1 MVFVKPIGPH
11 HCATCL
17 GSVHALNTSSRGASK
32 TRVRTISRSAV
43 LFATRLLAFMLLI
56 LSTQLQGKR
65 SRSPGLPRDGPAF
78 RSSLGKL
85 QCVSQSTRARFDAR

>member
-32 TRVRTISRSAV
+32 TRDRTISRSAESS
-43 LFATRLLAFMLLI
+43 ATGLLSLMLLI
-56 LSTQLQGKR
+56 LSIQFQANRNRL
-65 SRSPGLPRDGPAF
+65 PGLRRDGPAF
-78 RSSLGKL
+78 RSNWGEP
-85 QCVSQSTRARFDAR
+85 QCVLQSTRGPSDAG